1 MSEENRFE
9 SEMTRMMN
17 LVINKIG
24 GLDDKVSGLGDKV
37 SGLESKVSGLESKV
51 SGLDD
56 KVSGLENSF
65 SRLEKEVLKNS
76 QKLDVLTAQF
86 GDVTSVVIGDN
97 KRITK
102 LEGDFAELQSNIH

>member
-24 GLDDKVSGLGDKV
+24 
-37 SGLESKVSGLESKV
+37 
-51 SGLDD
+51 GLDD

-86 GDVTSVVIGDN
+86 GDVTSMVIGDN

-102 LEGDFAELQSNIH
+102 LEGDVAELQSNIH

>member
-24 GLDDKVSGLGDKV
+24 
-37 SGLESKVSGLESKV
+37 
-51 SGLDD
+51 GLDD